1 MIPYRALTFTQ
12 TFHPIAADRLAKP
25 IFPTQQNAKCMD
37 IQRIVIYAGLAIVSY
52 LMILAWNDDYN
63 QPKPTDVAQQQ
74 ETVSASGDTDDLTLP
89 ESQPQASG
97 NGSQFASEEFSTPED
112 GAQIQSSTNTDIGTG
127 NQLIT
132 VRTDVYH
139 LTIDRVGGNLIET
152 SLLNYDRSLDSE
164 ESLRILTNTKQRTYI
179 MESGLIGKNGV
190 DSRGNEQRPVYSS
203 SADEYVLEESED
215 SLTVN
220 LQLTTASGVKVTK
233 QYQFARDSY
242 EIDVRYLI
250 DNQSGEPWQANMTGK
265 IVRDEAPD
273 PTAQNSLGIR
283 AFLGM
288 VISSADD
295 PYEKYDFDDLRE
307 DPVNRSVTNG
317 WLAFIQHYFLSAWV
331 PEKGQAAQFQSTR
344 RGNLY
349 VMGFVYPATQ
359 VAPGETAE
367 VSARAYVGPKI
378 IDRLENVAPNL
389 DRTVDFGFLFFIA
402 LPLFVIL
409 DWFYGLV
416 GNWGVAIILLTVLV
430 KAVFF
435 KLSATSYRSM
445 ARMRA
450 VAPQLTRL
458 KELYGDDRQRMS
470 QEMMALYKKEKINP
484 LGGCLPILVQ
494 MPVFISLYW
503 VLFESVQLRHA
514 PFMLWINDLSVMDP
528 YFILPL
534 LMGASMMVQMS
545 LNPTPPDPMQA
556 KIMKMMP
563 IVFTVFFLWFPAGL
577 VLYWL
582 VNNILSISQQWYITR
597 KIEADTAAKKS

>member
-1 MIPYRALTFTQ
+1 
-12 TFHPIAADRLAKP
+12 
-25 IFPTQQNAKCMD
+25 MD
-37 IQRIVIYAGLAIVSY
+37 IQRIVIYVGLAIVSY
-52 LMILAWNDDYN
+52 MMILAWNEDYN
-63 QPKPTDVAQQQ
+63 QPQSPQVAEEQT
-74 ETVSASGDTDDLTLP
+74 TVSPSGSGGDFEVPATSSGMSGDNTQTSD
-89 ESQPQASG
+89 G
-97 NGSQFASEEFSTPED
+97 EFSTPETD
-112 GAQIQSSTNTDIGTG
+112 QQTLPSADSSSAEASD
-127 NQLIT
+127 QLIT
-132 VRTDVYH
+132 VRTDVYEI
-139 LTIDRVGGNLIET
+139 TIDRVGGNLIQS
-152 SLLNYDRSLDSE
+152 SLLQYDRSLDSD
-164 ESLRILTNTKQRTYI
+164 ESLRLLKNTKQRTYI
-179 MESGLIGKNGV
+179 MESGLIGKDGIDNRRQGQ
-190 DSRGNEQRPVYSS
+190 SSLYSA
-203 SADEYVLEESED
+203 SANEYVLEEGED
-215 SLTVN
+215 TLTVN
-220 LQLTTASGVKVTK
+220 LELTTESGVNITK

-250 DNQSGEPWQANMTGK
+250 NNQSSEPWQANMTGK
-265 IVRDEAPD
+265 IVRDQAPD
-273 PTAQNSLGIR
+273 PTAQTSLGIR
-283 AFLGM
+283 AYLGM
-288 VISSADD
+288 VVSSSED

-307 DPVNRSVTNG
+307 NPVNRSVTNG
-317 WLAFIQHYFLSAWV
+317 WLAFLQHYFLSAWI
-331 PEKGQAAQFQSTR
+331 PEQGQPAQFQTTQ
-344 RGNLY
+344 RGNLF

-359 VAPGETAE
+359 VEPGQTGE
-367 VSARAYVGPKI
+367 VAARAYVGPKI
-378 IDRLENVAPNL
+378 IERLENIAPNL

-402 LPLFVIL
+402 LPLFIIL

-534 LMGASMMVQMS
+534 LMGASMMLQMH

-582 VNNILSISQQWYITR
+582 TNNILSIAQQWYITR
-597 KIEADTAAKKS
+597 KIEREMAAKKG

>member
-1 MIPYRALTFTQ
+1 
-12 TFHPIAADRLAKP
+12 
-25 IFPTQQNAKCMD
+25 MD
-37 IQRIVIYAGLAIVSY
+37 IQRIVIYVGLAIVSY
-52 LMILAWNDDYN
+52 MMILAWNEDYN
-63 QPKPTDVAQQQ
+63 QPQSTQVAEEQA
-74 ETVSASGDTDDLTLP
+74 TVSPSGSGGDFEVPATSSGMSGENT
-89 ESQPQASG
+89 QASDG
-97 NGSQFASEEFSTPED
+97 EFSTPEAD
-112 GAQIQSSTNTDIGTG
+112 QQTLPSADTASAEASD
-127 NQLIT
+127 QLIT
-132 VRTDVYH
+132 VRTDVYEI
-139 LTIDRVGGNLIET
+139 TIDRVGGNLIQS
-152 SLLNYDRSLDSE
+152 SLLQYDRSLDSD
-164 ESLRILTNTKQRTYI
+164 ESLRLLQNTKQRTYI
-179 MESGLIGKNGV
+179 MESGLIGKNGI
-190 DSRGNEQRPVYSS
+190 DNRRQGQSALYSA
-203 SADEYVLEESED
+203 SANEYVLEEGED
-215 SLTVN
+215 TLTVN
-220 LQLTTASGVKVTK
+220 LELTTESGVSITK

-250 DNQSGEPWQANMTGK
+250 NNQSSEPWQANMTGK
-265 IVRDEAPD
+265 IVRDQAPD
-273 PTAQNSLGIR
+273 PTAQTSLGIR
-283 AFLGM
+283 AYLGM
-288 VISSADD
+288 VVSSSED

-307 DPVNRSVTNG
+307 NPVNRSVTNG
-317 WLAFIQHYFLSAWV
+317 WLAFLQHYFLSAWI
-331 PEKGQAAQFQSTR
+331 PEQGQPAQFQTTQ
-344 RGNLY
+344 RGNLF

-359 VAPGETAE
+359 VAPGQTGE
-367 VSARAYVGPKI
+367 VAARAYVGPKI
-378 IDRLENVAPNL
+378 IERLENVAPNL

-402 LPLFVIL
+402 LPLFIIL

-534 LMGASMMVQMS
+534 LMGASMMLQMH

-582 VNNILSISQQWYITR
+582 TNNILSIAQQWYITR
-597 KIEADTAAKKS
+597 KIEREMAAKKG

>member
-1 MIPYRALTFTQ
+1 
-12 TFHPIAADRLAKP
+12 
-25 IFPTQQNAKCMD
+25 MD

-63 QPKPTDVAQQQ
+63 QPQQTDIAQQQ
-74 ETVSASGDTDDLTLP
+74 ETISSSGDTDDLILP
-89 ESQPQASG
+89 ESSSQPSE
-97 NGSQFASEEFSTPED
+97 NGSQSASGEFSTPED
-112 GAQIQSSTNTDIGTG
+112 GATIQPSTDAGVQASD
-127 NQLIT
+127 QLIT
-132 VRTDVYH
+132 VRTDVYR

-152 SLLNYDRSLDSE
+152 SLLKYDRSLNSE
-164 ESLRILTNTKQRTYI
+164 ESLRILTNTSQRTYI

-190 DSRGNEQRPVYSS
+190 DSRNNEQGAVYRT
-203 SADEYVLEESED
+203 SANRYVLEEGQD

-220 LQLTTASGVKVTK
+220 LELTTESGVKITK
-233 QYQFARDSY
+233 QYTFQRDSY

-250 DNQSGEPWQANMTGK
+250 NNQSGEPWQANMTGK
-265 IVRDEAPD
+265 IVRDQAPD

-288 VISSADD
+288 VISSSED
-295 PYEKYDFDDLRE
+295 PYEKYDFDDLSE
-307 DPVNRSVTNG
+307 SPVNRSVTNG
-317 WLAFIQHYFLSAWV
+317 WLAFLQHYFLSAWV
-331 PEKGQAAQFQSTR
+331 PEQGQAAQFQSTR

-349 VMGFVYPATQ
+349 VTGFVYPATQ
-359 VAPGETAE
+359 VAPGQTAE

-378 IDRLENVAPNL
+378 IERLETIAPNL
-389 DRTVDFGFLFFIA
+389 DRTVDFGWLFFIA
-402 LPLFVIL
+402 LPLFIVL

-534 LMGASMMVQMS
+534 LMGASMMLQMS

-563 IVFTVFFLWFPAGL
+563 IVFTIFFLWFPAGL

-597 KIEADTAAKKS
+597 KIEAEVAAKKS

>member
-1 MIPYRALTFTQ
+1 
-12 TFHPIAADRLAKP
+12 
-25 IFPTQQNAKCMD
+25 MD
-37 IQRIVIYAGLAIVSY
+37 IQRIALFAGLAIVSY
-52 LMILAWNDDYN
+52 MMVLAWNEDYN
-63 QPKPTDVAQQQ
+63 QPQTQQVVEQ
-74 ETVSASGDTDDLTLP
+74 SSSTATSGDTDNMTLP
-89 ESQPQASG
+89 EESAGGAGSSG
-97 NGSQFASEEFSTPED
+97 EEFATPE
-112 GAQIQSSTNTDIGTG
+112 GQNQVIGSTGNASVDVS

-132 VRTDVYH
+132 VRTDVYE
-139 LTIDRVGGNLIET
+139 LKIDRVGGNFIES
-152 SLLNYDRSLDSE
+152 SLLQYDRSLDSK
-164 ESLRILTNTKQRTYI
+164 ESLRLLTNTNKRTYI
-179 MESGLIGKNGV
+179 MESGLIGRDGIDSKRNG
-190 DSRGNEQRPVYSS
+190 SAPVYETSTN
-203 SADEYVLEESED
+203 EYVLQEGEE

-220 LQLTTASGVKVTK
+220 LTYTTDSNVEITK
-233 QYQFARDSY
+233 QFQFARDSY

-250 DNQSGEPWQANMTGK
+250 NNQSDEAWQANMTGK
-265 IVRDEAPD
+265 IVRDQAPD

-288 VISSADD
+288 VVSTPED
-295 PYEKYDFDDLRE
+295 PYEKYDFDDLSE
-307 DPVNRSVTNG
+307 QPINQSVTNG
-317 WLAFIQHYFLSAWV
+317 WLAFLQHYFLAAWV
-331 PEKGQAAQFQSTR
+331 PERDQIAQFQSTQ
-344 RGNLY
+344 RGPLH

-378 IDRLENVAPNL
+378 IERLENVAPNL

-402 LPLFVIL
+402 LPLFLIL
-409 DWFYGLV
+409 DWFHGLV

-470 QEMMALYKKEKINP
+470 QEMMALYKREKINP

-514 PFMLWINDLSVMDP
+514 PFMLWIHDLSVMDP
-528 YFILPL
+528 YFILPI
-534 LMGASMMVQMS
+534 LMGASMMLQMS

-563 IVFTVFFLWFPAGL
+563 LVFTVFFLWFPAGL

-597 KIEADTAAKKS
+597 KIEAETAAKKS

>member
-1 MIPYRALTFTQ
+1 
-12 TFHPIAADRLAKP
+12 
-25 IFPTQQNAKCMD
+25 MD
-37 IQRIVIYAGLAIVSY
+37 IQRIVLFAGLAIVSY
-52 LMILAWNDDYN
+52 MMVLAWNEDYN
-63 QPKPTDVAQQQ
+63 QPQTQQVAEQ
-74 ETVSASGDTDDLTLP
+74 TSSSARSGDSDNMTLP
-89 ESQPQASG
+89 EEAAGSSGSADEEFATPEGESQAIGSTE
-97 NGSQFASEEFSTPED
+97 NGSVDVSD
-112 GAQIQSSTNTDIGTG
+112 
-127 NQLIT
+127 QLIT
-132 VRTDVYH
+132 VRTDVYE
-139 LTIDRVGGNLIET
+139 LKIDRVGGNLIES
-152 SLLNYDRSLDSE
+152 SLLQYDRSLDSK
-164 ESLRILTNTKQRTYI
+164 ESLRLLTNTNRRTYI
-179 MESGLIGKNGV
+179 LESGLIGRDGI
-190 DSRGNEQRPVYSS
+190 DSKSTGSAPVFNT
-203 SADEYVLEESED
+203 SATRYELQEGENT
-215 SLTVN
+215 LTVD
-220 LQLTTASGVKVTK
+220 LTYTTDNNVEITK

-250 DNQSGEPWQANMTGK
+250 NNQSDEVWQANMTGK
-265 IVRDEAPD
+265 IVRDQAPD

-288 VISSADD
+288 VVSTPED
-295 PYEKYDFDDLRE
+295 PYEKYDFDDLSE
-307 DPVNRSVTNG
+307 DPVNQSVTNG
-317 WLAFIQHYFLSAWV
+317 WLAFLQHYFLTAWV
-331 PEKGQAAQFQSTR
+331 PERDQPAQFQSTQ
-344 RGNLY
+344 RGPLH
-349 VMGFVYPATQ
+349 VMGFVYPATK
-359 VAPGETAE
+359 VEPGETAE
-367 VSARAYVGPKI
+367 VSARAYIGPKI
-378 IDRLENVAPNL
+378 IERLENVAPNL

-402 LPLFVIL
+402 LPLFIIL
-409 DWFYGLV
+409 DWFHGLV

-470 QEMMALYKKEKINP
+470 QEMMALYKREKINP

-514 PFMLWINDLSVMDP
+514 PFMLWIQDLSVMDP
-528 YFILPL
+528 YFILPI
-534 LMGASMMVQMS
+534 LMGASMMLQMS

-563 IVFTVFFLWFPAGL
+563 LVFTVFFLWFPAGL

-597 KIEADTAAKKS
+597 KIEAETAARKS

>member
-1 MIPYRALTFTQ
+1 
-12 TFHPIAADRLAKP
+12 
-25 IFPTQQNAKCMD
+25 MD

-74 ETVSASGDTDDLTLP
+74 ETVSPSGDTDDLTLP
-89 ESQPQASG
+89 ELQPQASG
-97 NGSQFASEEFSTPED
+97 NGAQSASEEFSTPED
-112 GAQIQSSTNTDIGTG
+112 GGQIQSSTNTGIETS

-190 DSRGNEQRPVYSS
+190 DSRGNEQRAVYSS

-220 LQLTTASGVKVTK
+220 LQLTTASGVQVTK

-582 VNNILSISQQWYITR
+582 VNNILSISQQWYSTR

>member
-1 MIPYRALTFTQ
+1 
-12 TFHPIAADRLAKP
+12 
-25 IFPTQQNAKCMD
+25 MD

-52 LMILAWNDDYN
+52 LMILAWNEDYN
-63 QPKPTDVAQQQ
+63 QPQQQQTAQQQ
-74 ETVSASGDTDDLTLP
+74 QTLTSSGDADNLTLP
-89 ESQPQASG
+89 ESSVQ
-97 NGSQFASEEFSTPED
+97 GSTGQNTSADEEFSVPEEGGSIEASAD
-112 GAQIQSSTNTDIGTG
+112 PDVQVN

-139 LTIDRVGGNLIET
+139 LTIDRVGGNLVET
-152 SLLNYDRSLDSE
+152 SLLQYDRSLDSE
-164 ESLRILTNTKQRTYI
+164 EALRILTNTRQRTYI

-190 DSRGNEQRPVYSS
+190 DSRTSEQAAVYRT
-203 SADEYVLEESED
+203 SANEYVLEEGED
-215 SLTVN
+215 SLTVD
-220 LQLTTASGVKVTK
+220 LELTTETGVEVTK
-233 QYQFARDSY
+233 QYRFARDSY

-250 DNQSGEPWQANMTGK
+250 DNQSDQTWQANMTGK
-265 IVRDEAPD
+265 IVRDQAPD

-288 VISSADD
+288 VISSAED
-295 PYEKYDFDDLRE
+295 PYDKYDFDDLRE
-307 DPVNRSVTNG
+307 TPINQSVTNG
-317 WLAFIQHYFLSAWV
+317 WLAFLQHYFLSAWI
-331 PEKGQAAQFQSTR
+331 PEQGQTAQFQSTR
-344 RGNLY
+344 RGNLF
-349 VMGFVYPATQ
+349 VMGFVYPAT
-359 VAPGETAE
+359 VVSPGETAE

-378 IDRLENVAPNL
+378 IERLENIAPNL

-402 LPLFVIL
+402 LPLFIVL

-534 LMGASMMVQMS
+534 LMGASMMLQMS

-556 KIMKMMP
+556 KIMKLMP
-563 IVFTVFFLWFPAGL
+563 IVFTIFFLWFPAGL

-582 VNNILSISQQWYITR
+582 TNNILSIAQQWYITR
-597 KIEADTAAKKS
+597 KIEGEMAARKS

>member
-1 MIPYRALTFTQ
+1 MIPYRALTFAQ
-12 TFHPIAADRLAKP
+12 THNQPVASRLAKP
-25 IFPTQQNAKCMD
+25 IFPIRQNVKCMD

-52 LMILAWNDDYN
+52 MMILAWNDDYN
-63 QPKPTDVAQQQ
+63 QPQTTQVAEQTQAI
-74 ETVSASGDTDDLTLP
+74 SPSGDTDNLTLP
-89 ESQPQASG
+89 EASSQGSSG
-97 NGSQFASEEFSTPED
+97 NTQNEEFATPED
-112 GAQIQSSTNTDIGTG
+112 GATLTSSSSNGSEASD
-127 NQLIT
+127 QLIT
-132 VRTDVYH
+132 VRTDVYQ
-139 LTIDRVGGNLIET
+139 LTIDRVGGNLIGA
-152 SLLNYDRSLDSE
+152 SLLQYDRSLDSE
-164 ESLRILTNTKQRTYI
+164 ESLRLLTNTSKRTYI

-190 DSRGNEQRPVYSS
+190 DSRKNGDAPVYSATS
-203 SADEYVLEESED
+203 NSYVLEEGKD

-220 LQLTTASGVKVTK
+220 LQLTTNDGVEITK
-233 QYQFARDSY
+233 QYEFARDSY

-250 DNQSGEPWQANMTGK
+250 NNQSGAPWQANMTGK
-265 IVRDEAPD
+265 IVRDQAPD
-273 PTAQNSLGIR
+273 PTAQTSLGIR
-283 AFLGM
+283 AYLGM
-288 VISSADD
+288 VVSSSED

-307 DPVNRSVTNG
+307 NPVNRSVTNG
-317 WLAFIQHYFLSAWV
+317 WLAFLQHYFLSAWV
-331 PEKGQAAQFQSTR
+331 PEKDQAAQFQSTQ
-344 RGNLY
+344 RGNLH
-349 VMGFVYPATQ
+349 VMGFVYPATKI
-359 VAPGETAE
+359 AAGETGE
-367 VSARAYVGPKI
+367 VTARAYVGPKI
-378 IDRLENVAPNL
+378 IERLENVAPNL
-389 DRTVDFGFLFFIA
+389 DRTVDFGWLFFIA
-402 LPLFVIL
+402 LPLFIVL

-445 ARMRA
+445 AKMRA

-534 LMGASMMVQMS
+534 LMGASMMLQMS

-563 IVFTVFFLWFPAGL
+563 IIFTVFFLWFPAGL

-582 VNNILSISQQWYITR
+582 TNNILSIAQQWYITR
-597 KIEADTAAKKS
+597 KIEAEVAARKS